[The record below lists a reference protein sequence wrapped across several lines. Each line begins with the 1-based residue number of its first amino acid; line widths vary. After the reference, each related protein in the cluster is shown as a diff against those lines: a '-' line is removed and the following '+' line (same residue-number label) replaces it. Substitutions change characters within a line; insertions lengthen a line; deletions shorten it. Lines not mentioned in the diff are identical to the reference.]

1 MQNFL
6 QNNKFFVSVVT
17 LCDIF
22 YSRFKRIFGLNVF
35 FCNID
40 FSLKISNVPFFAVF
54 LCSFISQKHIAYSQE
69 KFGISHVHF
78 Y

>member
-6 QNNKFFVSVVT
+6 QNNKFFVSLVT

-22 YSRFKRIFGLNVF
+22 IQDLNDCLALIVF
-35 FCNID
+35 YKID
-40 FSLKISNVPFFAVF
+40 FSLRNKLCAFFSLFFVF
-54 LCSFISQKHIAYSQE
+54 
-69 KFGISHVHF
+69 F

>member
-6 QNNKFFVSVVT
+6 QNNKFFVSVGT

-22 YSRFKRIFGLNVF
+22 YSRFKRFFVF
-35 FCNID
+35 LQID
-40 FSLKISNVPFFAVF
+40 FSLKNKLRAFFSLFFVF
-54 LCSFISQKHIAYSQE
+54 
-69 KFGISHVHF
+69 F